1 LKPYKFIIAGIVV
14 LLAMLFAA
22 DHKLWLVDDRGHPDG
37 VLLAEEF
44 ETARAAN
51 RSQISVIAVN
61 GGNWLALCFVGAGAN
76 PQDTLLQF
84 GTKNR
89 VRVPTIQRIRSWL
102 YAGHVPPG
110 EVALVIVTERYSVR
124 SRRLP
129 NFTGNPD
136 FRSSCALRNDAG
148 MSWK

>member
-1 LKPYKFIIAGIVV
+1 MKPYKFIIAGIVV

-44 ETARAAN
+44 ETARAQN

-61 GGNWLALCFVGAGAN
+61 GGNWLALCLVGAGAN

-89 VRVPTIQRIRSWL
+89 VRVPTIQRMRSWV
-102 YAGHVPPG
+102 YTGHVPRG

-129 NFTGNPD
+129 NFTSNPD
-136 FRSSCALRNDAG
+136 FKSSCALRNDAG
-148 MSWK
+148 LSWK